1 MKEKNILQQ
10 KIRDL
15 LVVIVTFLIIGLIL
29 FPFFWMIVSSLKP
42 PTQLLVRK
50 LQFIGNQLTLKNYRG
65 IFEAGFLRF
74 ILNSILV
81 CTTATIISVTLISSP
96 AAYAISRYHFPGRN
110 SILAMIGFTQMFPWV
125 ILVTPVFMIFW
136 ALHLVNSYLGLIIV
150 YISITVPFS
159 IYMLVGYFETIPK
172 ALDEAAV
179 IDGCSILGTIFRV
192 ILPISLPGLV
202 ATSAYT
208 FAVTWNEFIFALTL
222 MTQTEKKTVPVGVA
236 NFFGQYTTDW
246 GIVMAASVVATVPTV
261 IFFLLLQRHLVTG
274 LAAGAVKQ

>member
-1 MKEKNILQQ
+1 MVKKKNALQN
-10 KIRDL
+10 IRDIL
-15 LVVIVTFLIIGLIL
+15 IVAVTFSIIGLIL

-42 PTQLLVRK
+42 PTQLLTRK
-50 LQFIGNQLTLKNYRG
+50 LYIIGSHLTFKNYRG

-81 CTTATIISVTLISSP
+81 CTTATIISVALISSP

-136 ALHLVNSYLGLIIV
+136 ALHLVNSYMGLIIV

-159 IYMLVGYFETIPK
+159 IYMLVGYFETVPK

-179 IDGCSILGTIFRV
+179 IDGCSVLGTIFRV

-246 GIVMAASVVATVPTV
+246 GIVMAASVVATIPTV

>member
-1 MKEKNILQQ
+1 VLQ

-15 LVVIVTFLIIGLIL
+15 FIVIVTFIIIGLIL

-42 PTQLLVRK
+42 STQLLTRE
-50 LQFIGNQLTLKNYRG
+50 LQFIGTQLTLKNYHG
-65 IFEAGFLRF
+65 IIEVGFFHF

-81 CTTATIISVTLISSP
+81 CTTATIICVGFIASP
-96 AAYAISRYHFPGRN
+96 AAYAISRYRFSGRS
-110 SILAMIGFTQMFPWV
+110 SILAMVGFTQMFPWV

-136 ALHLVNSYLGLIIV
+136 ALHLVNSYVGLIVV
-150 YISITVPFS
+150 YIAITAPFS

-179 IDGCSILGTIFRV
+179 VDGCSPLGTIFRV

-208 FAVTWNEFIFALTL
+208 FAITWNEFIFALTL
-222 MTQTEKKTVPVGVA
+222 MTQTEKKTVPVGLA
-236 NFFGQYTTDW
+236 NFLGQYTTDW
-246 GIVMAASVVATVPTV
+246 GIVMAASVVATIPTA
-261 IFFLLLQRHLVTG
+261 IFFLLLQRHLVAG
-274 LAAGAVKQ
+274 LAVGAVKQ